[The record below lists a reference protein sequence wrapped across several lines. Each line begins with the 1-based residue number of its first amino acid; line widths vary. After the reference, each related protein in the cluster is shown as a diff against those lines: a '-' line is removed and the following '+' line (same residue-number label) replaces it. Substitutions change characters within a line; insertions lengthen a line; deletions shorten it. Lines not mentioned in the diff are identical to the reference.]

1 MKKKDNDSV
10 RSKRQYPPFY
20 EQVIPIV
27 LGIIVVAI
35 LVLLFII
42 VGVALGLLP
51 GSR

>member
-10 RSKRQYPPFY
+10 RPKRQYPPFY

-42 VGVALGLLP
+42 VGVALGLFP